1 VNGWIDLQ
9 INGWGGVDFADPGL
23 DASAAQRACVAIRAT
38 GTAGFLATL
47 ITSPASVYARNLPL
61 LAALDDPGLLGLHL
75 EGPFFHPEGG
85 ALGVHAPALC
95 RPADPDLLAHWQDL
109 ARGRIRLITLGA
121 DLPGAPALT
130 AAARRLGIAVSLGH
144 HMADA
149 RQLAACADAGA
160 TALTHLGNGVPLR
173 IDRHDNPIWAGL
185 AETRLAVMV
194 IADGHHLPSAV
205 LRSFALAA
213 GDRLVLVS
221 DASPIAGCGP
231 GSYRCFGRDVLLSPA
246 GRLEDCASGG
256 FAGSAASLADCVA
269 VARRLGLSHVNDAA
283 NRRALAL
290 IGSPVDCGC

>member
-1 VNGWIDLQ
+1 MSGWIDLQ

-23 DASAAQRACVAIRAT
+23 DAQAARQACAAIRAT

-47 ITSPASVYARNLPL
+47 VTSASAVYARNLPL
-61 LAALDDPGLLGLHL
+61 LAELDDPGLLGLHL

-95 RPADPDLLAHWQDL
+95 RAADPDLLARWQEL
-109 ARGRIRLITLGA
+109 ARGRIRLITIGA

-130 AAARRLGIAVSLGH
+130 TAARRLGIAVSLGH

-149 RQLAACADAGA
+149 RQIAACADAGA

-194 IADGHHLPSAV
+194 IADGHHLPAPV
-205 LRSFALAA
+205 LRSFAQAA
-213 GDRLVLVS
+213 GERLVLVS
-221 DASPIAGCGP
+221 DAAPVAGCAPGP
-231 GSYRCFGRDVLLSPA
+231 YRCFGRDVVLSPG

-256 FAGSAASLADCVA
+256 FAGSAASLADCVT
-269 VARRLGLSHVNDAA
+269 VARRLGLRDADVA
-283 NRRALAL
+283 ARERALRIL
-290 IGSPVDCGC
+290 GR